1 MEEMNKLNDEVL
13 EGVAGGMLSRN
24 QALAKAL
31 KREGLN
37 KNQVDYVERVE
48 LDYERGRKVYEIKFY
63 RGGLEYDFDVDAQ
76 SGAILKYERDYDD

>member
-13 EGVAGGMLSRN
+13 EGVAGGMLSRD

-31 KREGLN
+31 KRAGLN

-48 LDYERGRKVYEIKFY
+48 LDYEHGRKVYEIKFY
-63 RGGLEYDFDVDAQ
+63 QGGMEYDFDVDAEN
-76 SGAILKYERDYDD
+76 GTILKYEKDYD

>member
-37 KNQVDYVERVE
+37 KNQVDYVE
-48 LDYERGRKVYEIKFY
+48 
-63 RGGLEYDFDVDAQ
+63 Q

>member
-24 QALAKAL
+24 QTLAKAL
-31 KREGLN
+31 KRAGLN

-63 RGGLEYDFDVDAQ
+63 RGGLEYDFDVDVQ